1 MMGSGGMIV
10 MDQDSCMVDVA
21 RYFIHFLIEESCGK
35 CLPCREGLRKLH
47 EILERITKGQGAP
60 EDILTLQEISETLID
75 TSLCQLGGS
84 APNPV
89 LSTLR
94 YFRDEYD
101 AHIRDKRCPAGV
113 CRELVGYAITEDC
126 VGDAKCA
133 KVCPTGAI
141 TGGPRNLQVIDQS
154 KCIQC
159 DACYQVCTF
168 NAIVRVKRDRA
179 ADVQTTARQTWKPVK
194 ERTQAEARA

>member
-1 MMGSGGMIV
+1 
-10 MDQDSCMVDVA
+10 
-21 RYFIHFLIEESCGK
+21 
-35 CLPCREGLRKLH
+35 
-47 EILERITKGQGAP
+47 
-60 EDILTLQEISETLID
+60 
-75 TSLCQLGGS
+75 
-84 APNPV
+84 
-89 LSTLR
+89 LR